1 MAAQKRFLAR
11 TGIDANSQTITNL
24 ATPVAGTDAANKDY
38 ASSASNLTAGTI
50 PAARLPAFTGDATV
64 AAGTSVIAFATT
76 GVTADTYKSV
86 TVDAKGR
93 VTAGSNPTT
102 LAGYGITDA
111 VALSSRGAANGVAT
125 LDASGLIPTSQL
137 PSYVDDVLEYANL
150 AAFPVT
156 GETSKIYVAA
166 DTNKIYRWSGSV
178 YVWINSSAG
187 SSDTSVKL
195 ATARSISATGDASW
209 TVSFDGS
216 ADVTAALTLSNSGV
230 AAGTYSNSATQ
241 NTPLTIDAKGRV
253 TGTGVAVTITPD
265 WSSIT
270 SKPTTLTGYG
280 ITDAQPVDADLTAI
294 AALTGT
300 TGLLKKTAANTWS
313 LDTSAYLTANQS
325 ITVTGDATGS
335 GATAIA
341 LTLANSGVTAGTYNN
356 SATQNTPLVIDAK
369 GRVTGTDAA
378 VTITPAWASITGKPT
393 TLAGYGITDAVKSDG
408 VLPMAN
414 ADLTTSGFT
423 TSTTAANQV
432 IDSSSASTY
441 RSAKYVVQVSS
452 GTQFQI
458 VEILLIHNGTTV
470 QMTEYGLLC
479 TEAAPIAAF
488 DADISA
494 GSLRLLATPVNA
506 VSTFKVVK
514 TLIDV

>member
-38 ASSASNLTAGTI
+38 ASNASNLTAGTI

-64 AAGTSVIAFATT
+64 AAGTSVIAFANS
-76 GVTADTYKSV
+76 GVTAGTYKSV

-150 AAFPVT
+150 EAFPVT

-195 ATARSISATGDASW
+195 VTARSISATGDASW

-216 ADVTAALTLSNSGV
+216 ADATAALTLS
-230 AAGTYSNSATQ
+230 
-241 NTPLTIDAKGRV
+241 
-253 TGTGVAVTITPD
+253 
-265 WSSIT
+265 
-270 SKPTTLTGYG
+270 
-280 ITDAQPVDADLTAI
+280 
-294 AALTGT
+294 
-300 TGLLKKTAANTWS
+300 
-313 LDTSAYLTANQS
+313 
-325 ITVTGDATGS
+325 
-335 GATAIA
+335 
-341 LTLANSGVTAGTYNN
+341 NSGVTAGTYNN
-356 SATQNTPLVIDAK
+356 SATQNIPLTIDAK
-369 GRVTGTDAA
+369 GRVTGTGAA
-378 VTITPAWASITGKPT
+378 VTITPAWTSITGKPT

-408 VLPMAN
+408 VLPMAS
-414 ADLTTSGFT
+414 ADLTTSTFT

-458 VEILLIHNGTTV
+458 VEILVIHNGTTV